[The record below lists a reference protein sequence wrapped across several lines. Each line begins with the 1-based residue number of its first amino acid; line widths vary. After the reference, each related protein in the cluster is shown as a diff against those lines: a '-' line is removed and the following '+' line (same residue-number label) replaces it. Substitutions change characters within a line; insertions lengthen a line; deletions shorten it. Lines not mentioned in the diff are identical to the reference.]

1 MLSKGPFAKHGR
13 EEEIR
18 LRMAEPRAQILLSQ
32 QSHRDPAKRIGKDD
46 SHGFLFGQP

>member
-32 QSHRDPAKRIGKDD
+32 QSHRDPVKRIGKNRF
-46 SHGFLFGQP
+46 HGFLLGKP